1 LINLFK
7 KTDPFFKQHD
17 QMDCGPTCLKIISK
31 FYGKYYSNET
41 LRQYCNISKL
51 GVSFQG
57 LINASEKIGLH
68 ALPVTLNFEQ
78 LRAEVPLPCIAH
90 WNENHFIVVFSITS
104 KKVTCADPAYGLI
117 DYSFEDFKKGWQA
130 KNTYTGNLLLLETS
144 PEFYKSKEDPK
155 ENYSLKTFLRHFIPY
170 KKNLYQLVLG
180 LIIGSVLQLF
190 LPFLTQSVID
200 YGINYENINFI
211 YLILVGQLVLFF
223 SLTTV
228 GILRSWLLLH
238 ITSRINIRLIS
249 SFLRKLMRLPISFF
263 DSKNSGDI
271 IQRIYDHDK
280 VEDFLSSTTLNT
292 LFSFVNII
300 IFGLVLAYYNAV
312 IFLVF
317 LLGSI
322 LYIGWSVLFLK
333 KRAEL
338 NHREFNQSSEN
349 HNLLFQLIH
358 GMQEIKLNGSEKRRR
373 WEWENIQIKLFK
385 TSIKGLGLTQT
396 QNTGAF
402 FINELKN
409 IFITFIAAKAVITGS
424 LSLGMM
430 MAIQYIIGQLNL
442 PLNDFILFIQTG
454 QDAKLSLERL
464 AEIHNKPEEK
474 DDEAFVGD
482 IEEDIISDIEIKD
495 LTFSYNN
502 YSNVLENIN
511 LTIPKNKITAIV
523 GTSGSGK
530 TTLMKLLLKFYEI
543 KKGNILI
550 NNNNINGI
558 SSKLWRKHCG
568 VVMQDG
574 FIFNDTILR
583 NITESDSENKLD
595 KERLKNAI
603 YTANLG
609 GLLGQLPSSLNTKIG
624 AGGIALSGGEKQRV
638 LIARAIY
645 KNPKYLF
652 FDEATSALD
661 SNNEKTIMENLNTF
675 FKGRTVIIVAH
686 RLSTVK
692 NADQIIVLEKG
703 NLVEKGSHKTL
714 TSIKGAYYNL
724 VKNQLELGA

>member
-1 LINLFK
+1 
-7 KTDPFFKQHD
+7 
-17 QMDCGPTCLKIISK
+17 MDCGPTCLKMISK

-41 LRQYCNISKL
+41 LREYCNINKL

-57 LINASEKIGLH
+57 LINASENIGLH

-78 LRAEVPLPCIAH
+78 LKEEVPLPCIAH
-90 WNENHFIVVFSITS
+90 WNENHFIVIFKIDS
-104 KKVTCADPAYGLI
+104 KKITCADPAYGLI
-117 DYSFEDFKKGWQA
+117 DYTFEDFKKGWLA
-130 KNTYTGNLLLLETS
+130 KNTSAGSLLLLETS
-144 PEFYKSKEDPK
+144 PEFYKLKEDPK
-155 ENYSLKTFLRHFIPY
+155 ENYNLKTFLLHFIPY

-190 LPFLTQSVID
+190 LPFLMQSVID

-211 YLILVGQLVLFF
+211 YLILIGQLVLFF

-300 IFGLVLAYYNAV
+300 IFGLVLAYYNTV

-317 LLGSI
+317 LIGSM

-333 KRAEL
+333 RRAEL
-338 NHREFNQSSEN
+338 NHKEFNQSSEN
-349 HNLLFQLIH
+349 HNSLFQLIT

-385 TSIKGLGLTQT
+385 TSIKGLSLAQT

-409 IFITFIAAKAVITGS
+409 IIITFIAAKAVITGS

-430 MAIQYIIGQLNL
+430 LAIQYIIGQLNL

-474 DDEAFVGD
+474 SEEGFSEE
-482 IEEDIISDIEIKD
+482 IEENIISDIEIKD

-502 YSNVLENIN
+502 YNNILENIN

-530 TTLMKLLLKFYEI
+530 TSLLKLLLKFYKIE
-543 KKGNILI
+543 KGTILI
-550 NNNNINGI
+550 NNNNINSI
-558 SSKLWRKHCG
+558 SSRTWRKNCG

-595 KERLKNAI
+595 VERFKNAI
-603 YTANLG
+603 FTANLNE
-609 GLLGQLPSSLNTKIG
+609 LLEKLPNNLNTKIG
-624 AGGIALSGGEKQRV
+624 SGGIALSGGEKQRI

-645 KNPKYLF
+645 KNPKYLL

-661 SNNEKTIMENLNTF
+661 SNNEKTIMENLNKF

-692 NADQIIVLEKG
+692 NADQIIVLERG
-703 NLVEKGSHKTL
+703 SLVEKGNHKTL
-714 TSIKGAYYNL
+714 TSKKGAYYNL

>member
-1 LINLFK
+1 
-7 KTDPFFKQHD
+7 
-17 QMDCGPTCLKIISK
+17 MDCGPTCLKMISK
-31 FYGKYYSNET
+31 FNGKYYSNET

-57 LINASEKIGLH
+57 LINASEKIGIH
-68 ALPVTLNFEQ
+68 ALPATLNFEQ
-78 LRAEVPLPCIAH
+78 LQEEVPLPCIAH
-90 WNENHFIVVFSITS
+90 WNENHFIVIYNITS
-104 KKVTCADPAYGLI
+104 QKVTCADPAYGLI
-117 DYSFEDFKKGWQA
+117 NYSFEDFKRGWLA
-130 KNTYTGNLLLLETS
+130 KNSSTGSLLLLETS
-144 PEFYKSKEDPK
+144 PEFYKLAEDSK
-155 ENYSLKTFLRHFIPY
+155 ENYNLKTFLKHFIPY
-170 KKNLYQLVLG
+170 KRYLFQLVLG
-180 LIIGSVLQLF
+180 LIIGSILQLF
-190 LPFLTQSVID
+190 LPFLTQSIID

-211 YLILVGQLVLFF
+211 YLILIGQLVLFF

-249 SFLRKLMRLPISFF
+249 SFLRKLMKLPISFF

-300 IFGLVLAYYNAV
+300 IFGLVLAYYNTV

-322 LYIGWSVLFLK
+322 LYIGWSILFLK

-349 HNLLFQLIH
+349 HNSLFQLIH

-385 TSIKGLGLTQT
+385 TSIKGLGLTLT

-409 IFITFIAAKAVITGS
+409 IIITFIAAHAVITGS

-430 MAIQYIIGQLNL
+430 LAIQYIIGQLNL

-474 DDEAFVGD
+474 DDEFFAQD

-495 LTFSYNN
+495 LTFSYNS

-511 LTIPKNKITAIV
+511 LTIPENKITAIV

-530 TTLMKLLLKFYEI
+530 TTLLKLLLKFYEI

-550 NNNNINGI
+550 NKNNINVI
-558 SSKLWRKHCG
+558 NSRLWRKHCG

-595 KERLKNAI
+595 KEGLKNAI

-609 GLLGQLPSSLNTKIG
+609 VLIEQLPNSLNTKIG

-661 SNNEKTIMENLNTF
+661 SNNERTIMENLKTY

-703 NLVEKGSHKTL
+703 KLIEKGNHKTL
-714 TSIKGAYYNL
+714 TSKKAAYYNL
-724 VKNQLELGA
+724 VKNQLELGT